1 MKKVFSSNKGITLI
15 DLTVGLV
22 VLALF
27 VGVIVS
33 LMTYTYKTSL
43 DIQKSANAMSYAT
56 IVFEKVDEKAYEDVD
71 NDFISKLKESGE
83 IQMNDDYALS
93 LSTSELE
100 KDLFKKVELHVDY
113 KLNNEKRTIILY
125 KLKIKELY
133 KE

>member
-100 KDLFKKVELHVDY
+100 KDLF
-113 KLNNEKRTIILY
+113 TC
-125 KLKIKELY
+125 
-133 KE
+133 

>member
-113 KLNNEKRTIILY
+113 KL
-125 KLKIKELY
+125 KIKEIY